1 MNEPSDPAVVAP
13 PPPADPMPEEVT
25 AVPSGPAS
33 DSSPDRRR
41 RLIARASTVSVLVA
55 VALAVLKLLA
65 VIATG
70 STALMS
76 SAVDSFAD
84 LAASGMIWLSFRA
97 ARTPAEPR
105 SHMGPGRSEAVSA
118 LTQAAFVG
126 GAGLFVLSISIRQFV
141 YPVPIQHGWWGLVV
155 MLVSIVVTLVL
166 VGYQRRVVRLTAS
179 AAIAADR
186 AHYEG
191 DLLTQIAVVLSLL
204 GAGLYGLDRLDPLVG
219 AGVAIY
225 LLVMAVRIG
234 RDAVATLLERA
245 LPRNLRRQVETLA
258 SAQPGVLAVGH
269 LHGYETGDHCYI
281 DLEVEVAA
289 DMPVANARR
298 IADAIEAELEE
309 QFVGAEV
316 TVHPVPAGEPHID

>member
-1 MNEPSDPAVVAP
+1 MNEPSDPAAVAP
-13 PPPADPMPEEVT
+13 PPPAEPEQ
-25 AVPSGPAS
+25 ARALPSGPAL
-33 DSSPDRRR
+33 DGGPDRRR
-41 RLIARASTVSVLVA
+41 RLIARASTVSVLAA
-55 VALAVLKLLA
+55 VALAALKLLA

-84 LAASGMIWLSFRA
+84 LAASGMIWLTFRA
-97 ARTPAEPR
+97 ARAPAEPR
-105 SHMGPGRSEAVSA
+105 RHMGPGRTEAVSA
-118 LTQAAFVG
+118 LTQAAFVA
-126 GAGLFVLSISIRQFV
+126 GAGLFALSISIRQFV
-141 YPVPIQHGWWGLVV
+141 YPAPIQHGWWGLAV

-179 AAIAADR
+179 SAIAADR

-204 GAGLYGLDRLDPLVG
+204 GAGLYGLERLDPLVG
-219 AGVAIY
+219 AGVALY

-245 LPRNLRRQVETLA
+245 LPRDLRRQVETLA
-258 SAQPGVLAVGH
+258 AAQPGVLAVNQ
-269 LHGYETGDHCYI
+269 LHGYETGDRCCI

-289 DMPVANARR
+289 DMPVASARR
-298 IADAIEAELEE
+298 VADAIEAELEE
-309 QFVGAEV
+309 RLAGAEV
-316 TVHPVPAGEPHID
+316 TVHPVPAGEPPID